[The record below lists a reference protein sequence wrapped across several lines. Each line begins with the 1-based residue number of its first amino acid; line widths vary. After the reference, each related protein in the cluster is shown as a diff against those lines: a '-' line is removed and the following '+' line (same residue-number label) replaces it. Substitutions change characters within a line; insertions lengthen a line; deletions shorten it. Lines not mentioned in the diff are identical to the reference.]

1 MDVDAMEQ
9 QILTINLQHCLARGE
24 AAFLRA
30 NDLQAVRL
38 NWENGLLASS
48 ERMVTAAGGPSQPRQ
63 LGHVQ
68 INLRHVTA
76 MVHGGLALLTNS
88 KDAPYQLLTEINSHD
103 SIVVSSAMPPL
114 VEQRG
119 SNSLEEFQARLQW
132 SGDHDFFD
140 GIDVFW
146 QIENTAGLSPPK
158 QLRFDEWQAHWGNQS
173 RSQTTRR
180 GHEYW
185 RNLPESERPF
195 HAHVPSDY
203 ELDRS
208 LTNPAIGGGGDGL
221 DAGCLLRQLPALA
234 SPDNEIGKPT
244 TSNEATEPRAG
255 S

>member
-119 SNSLEEFQARLQW
+119 SNSLEEF
-132 SGDHDFFD
+132 
-140 GIDVFW
+140 
-146 QIENTAGLSPPK
+146 
-158 QLRFDEWQAHWGNQS
+158 
-173 RSQTTRR
+173 RR
-180 GHEYW
+180 GCNGAATTISSTGSMFSG
-185 RNLPESERPF
+185 RSKTRPDCRP
-195 HAHVPSDY
+195 PSNCVLTSGRRTG
-203 ELDRS
+203 EIKVVRRRPGGATNIGEICQNPSVRS
-208 LTNPAIGGGGDGL
+208 TRTFRVTMSSIAV
-221 DAGCLLRQLPALA
+221 
-234 SPDNEIGKPT
+234 
-244 TSNEATEPRAG
+244 
-255 S
+255 